1 MYFGKDLLIFIL
13 RVHVSTYMYIHALC
27 MCSVSTEAKKNTKS
41 PGTEITGE
49 CKPLVNGVGVLNL
62 DSLEE

>member
-1 MYFGKDLLIFIL
+1 MYIGL
-13 RVHVSTYMYIHALC
+13 SPAYMYMHN
-27 MCSVSTEAKKNTKS
+27 MNKVSTEAKKNTKS